1 MRKVTMMVALVAL
14 MVALFATA
22 ALAVN
27 KQCTNLRCEGT
38 NNRDTLYE
46 RGGNGTPD
54 NIFGLRGPDRLVA
67 TAFTNDEDNLYGNTG
82 DDRLLA
88 DDGDALDTLDGG
100 RGNDYCSGD
109 AGDTFVSCET
119 VVIDGVVQP

>member
-38 NNRDTLYE
+38 NNRDTLIE
-46 RGGNGTPD
+46 RGGDGVSD
-54 NIFGLRGPDRLVA
+54 NIYGLQRNDLLDA
-67 TAFTNDEDNLYGNTG
+67 TRFTDDTDNLYGGPGN
-82 DDRLLA
+82 
-88 DDGDALDTLDGG
+88 DTLDARDGDGDDTLNGG
-100 RGNDYCSGD
+100 KGTDSCFGD
-109 AGDTFVSCET
+109 AGDTFSGCEF
-119 VVIDGVVQP
+119 INGVAA